1 MRTFVPFQIGGE
13 PHLPAAYTCTPLVQF
28 PIKSIQSGAQI
39 VGKTVA
45 DLGNRNRPLD
55 MVVYN
60 KEAHNYLLMA
70 NSSRGIMKILAN
82 DIASASSIELAV
94 QGGATEGLD
103 YETIE

>member
-1 MRTFVPFQIGGE
+1 
-13 PHLPAAYTCTPLVQF
+13 
-28 PIKSIQSGAQI
+28 
-39 VGKTVA
+39 
-45 DLGNRNRPLD
+45 

-60 KEAHNYLLMA
+60 KEGHNYLLMA

-103 YETIE
+103 YETIEQWQGVDQLDLLDERHANLLVRANNGPLHLESRPLP